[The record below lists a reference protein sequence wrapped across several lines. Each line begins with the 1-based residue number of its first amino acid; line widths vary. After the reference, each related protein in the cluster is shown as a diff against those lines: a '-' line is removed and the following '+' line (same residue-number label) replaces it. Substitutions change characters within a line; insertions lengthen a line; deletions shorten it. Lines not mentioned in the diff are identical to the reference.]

1 MDYSHDEQ
9 QQEVAGLA
17 ATILDD
23 IVTPDHLAALAAS
36 GAAYDERTWRELAR
50 AGLLGIALPEAHGG
64 SGAGLV
70 ELGLVVEHAARVN
83 APLFLVESAVA
94 AAGTLARLGT
104 DAQRARLLP
113 GFAAGETVLSA
124 AIARRSTASPGFTAT
139 RGDGALVV
147 DGVAAHVPLAAA
159 ADRVLLPVTDVDGH
173 RGLVL
178 VAPGAEGVSLL
189 EHPSVDRQR
198 RWRLEAVGVRV
209 ALEDVVLAPGAGS
222 AEAMAWF
229 DALVTSFRALQ
240 QLGTAQGAL
249 AMAAEHV
256 RTREQFG
263 RPIGTFQAV
272 SHAVADAY
280 IDVQGIRLTTWR
292 AVWLLDQGSVD
303 PEAAAIAAW
312 WAADAPVRILETA
325 MQVHGG
331 VSVDLDYPLHRYF
344 LAARQGGLA
353 LGGSGQTLL
362 DLGDQMAVA

>member
-9 QQEVAGLA
+9 EQEVAGLA

-23 IVTPDHLAALAAS
+23 IVTPQHLAALENA
-36 GAAYDERTWRELAR
+36 GAAYDERTWHELAK
-50 AGLLGIALPEAHGG
+50 AGLLGVAVPEEHGG

-83 APLFLVESAVA
+83 APVFLVETAVA
-94 AAGTLARLGT
+94 AAGAVAHYGSE
-104 DAQRARLLP
+104 AQRTCLLP
-113 GFAAGETVLSA
+113 GFAAGETVLTS
-124 AIARRSTASPGFTAT
+124 AIARRSPSSPGFTVT
-139 RGDGALVV
+139 RVGEHLQVSGA
-147 DGVAAHVPLAAA
+147 AAHVPLATTAE
-159 ADRVLLPVTDVDGH
+159 RILLPVTDADGN

-178 VAPGAEGVSLL
+178 VPPEADGVTLV
-189 EHPSVDRQR
+189 EHPSVDRRR
-198 RWRLEAVGVRV
+198 RWRVATDGVR
-209 ALEDVVLAPGAGS
+209 ATAADVLVDPGTASG
-222 AEAMAWF
+222 EAMSWF
-229 DALVTSFRALQ
+229 DVLVTSFRAVQ

-249 AMAAEHV
+249 AMAADHV
-256 RTREQFG
+256 RTRQQFG

-292 AVWLLDQGSVD
+292 ALWLLARGTAD

-312 WAADAPVRILETA
+312 WAADAPVRVLETA

-353 LGGSGQTLL
+353 LGGPGQTLL
-362 DLGDQMAVA
+362 DLGDRLAVA